1 MPTTRAQSV
10 RSSSR
15 TASPEFHGHAESV
28 SSQQSAT
35 PLSQSHRNL
44 RSSGQPAEHV
54 DVEHIDVSHLSR
66 EARALLEDDLAHT
79 PGSQGSPRL
88 ARSSARSASATPSK
102 TSTRATPKTRKGKSS
117 STRKISDISVTE
129 DEDDHLAQLQSV
141 DLVAEI
147 PSTSQVKEGDE
158 TDDTEPVLAVQVEEW
173 RSNLNPSN
181 ANLAD
186 TVRLTDQEGVSV
198 SQTVPHGVSFG
209 IRYSSVMKESLSA
222 IEQISSWS

>member
-1 MPTTRAQSV
+1 V

-147 PSTSQVKEGDE
+147 PSTSQFKERDE
-158 TDDTEPVLAVQVEEW
+158 TDNTEPVLAVQVEEW

-198 SQTVPHGVSFG
+198 SPTVPHGVSFG
-209 IRYSSVMKESLSA
+209 IQYSSVMKESLSA